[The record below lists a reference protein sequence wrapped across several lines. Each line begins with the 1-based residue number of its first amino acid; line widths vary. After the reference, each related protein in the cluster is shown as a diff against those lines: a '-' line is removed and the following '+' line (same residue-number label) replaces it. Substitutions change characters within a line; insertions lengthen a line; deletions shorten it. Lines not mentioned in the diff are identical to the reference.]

1 MNREDIKT
9 ELVPLVYE
17 LFKDQGFEIDNIET
31 ADFVDDIGMDS
42 IMFISMVIKIESQ
55 FGINVPS
62 DLLLIENFMNI
73 DGIITNI
80 ISVIGTSKSR
90 V

>member
-1 MNREDIKT
+1 MSSEDIKT
-9 ELVPLVYE
+9 ELVPLVRE
-17 LFKDQGFEIDNIET
+17 LFKAQGYEIDNIET

-62 DLLLIENFMNI
+62 DLLLIENFKNI

-80 ISVIGTSKSR
+80 IIPIMTV
-90 V
+90 

>member
-9 ELVPLVYE
+9 ELVPLVCE
-17 LFKDQGFEIDNIET
+17 LFKSQGCEIDNIET

-62 DLLLIENFMNI
+62 DLLLIENFKDI
-73 DGIITNI
+73 DRIIKTIN
-80 ISVIGTSKSR
+80 R
-90 V
+90 FL